1 MYKQLDVQVWE
12 RVWDGSNQHAQSACS
27 KQRSCLRSPR
37 KLVWTMKTGG
47 MKNKPQS
54 FNTSKFKVWGD
65 EEQLAK
71 VTEKKHTLTRE
82 ENQE

>member
-1 MYKQLDVQVWE
+1 M
-12 RVWDGSNQHAQSACS
+12 
-27 KQRSCLRSPR
+27 
-37 KLVWTMKTGG
+37 WTMKTGG

-71 VTEKKHTLTRE
+71 VTEKKHTLTGE